1 MPSLVYLLTILLITN
16 THVMIT
22 SIEIAKLLIQ
32 QKKRAK
38 NKSRNFDTALI
49 NLGVGTILKL
59 KKNN

>member
-1 MPSLVYLLTILLITN
+1 
-16 THVMIT
+16 MIT